1 MHITD
6 EKISELIVGKLSGK
20 DLDSVISHAADCSE
34 CSNLIAASV
43 STYENINNLKVPEL
57 KKDVLK
63 RAESLVVTLPEERS
77 KKSFFNSFKLL
88 PAVSVL
94 IFIILLGTGT
104 WYYFNISED
113 NTPHFRTEKTVN
125 ELQVFQ
131 PTDEGKINKDN
142 LVFQW
147 QKIKNVAEYNF
158 VLFDE
163 FGNVMFENRTT
174 KNSFDLSNKIELL
187 PGKKYAW
194 QVDAELLN
202 ASKVSSKLNVF
213 TFIKK

>member
-6 EKISELIVGKLSGK
+6 EKISELITGKLSGK
-20 DLDSVISHAADCSE
+20 DLASVISHAADCSE

-43 STYENINNLKVPEL
+43 STYENINNLETPEL
-57 KKDVLK
+57 KRDVLK
-63 RAESLVVTLPEERS
+63 RAEALVVTLPEEGS
-77 KKSFFNSFKLL
+77 NKSFFNSFKLL

-94 IFIILLGTGT
+94 IFIILLGSGT
-104 WYYFNISED
+104 WYYFNIYKN

-131 PTDEGKINKDN
+131 PTDEGKVNKDN